1 MSSNITEDNK
11 IKTKDGGDALVTNN
25 TSEQAVTPNVTE
37 KDSAT
42 HVKSQPAMVLVRRD
56 CDAVLVPTGVEIE
69 LKKGT
74 EVLLLQSKGSF
85 TLNVYGNMVRV
96 ANQDADALGLE
107 PLPMP
112 KIPEDETLENKVTAL
127 LKTCYDPEIPVN
139 IYDLGLIYHVDIS
152 PLSKFEHHVKITMT
166 LTAPGCGMGP
176 ILLEDVKAACSQLK
190 EFSSVEVDLVFD
202 PPWERAMMSPEAQLT
217 LGVF

>member
-1 MSSNITEDNK
+1 MSDQATQKNSKSMNEGVSSANH
-11 IKTKDGGDALVTNN
+11 
-25 TSEQAVTPNVTE
+25 SEQAKAENSSEAKT
-37 KDSAT
+37 
-42 HVKSQPAMVLVRRD
+42 QPAMVLVRRD

-74 EVLLLQSKGSF
+74 EVLVMQSKGSF

-96 ANQDADALGLE
+96 ANQDADALGLD

-112 KIPEDETLENKVTAL
+112 AIPEHETLDNKIIAL

-139 IYDLGLIYHVDIS
+139 IYDLGLIYNVDIS
-152 PLSKFEHHVKITMT
+152 PLSKFEHHVKVTMT

-176 ILLEDVKAACSQLK
+176 ILLEDIKAACGQLK
-190 EFSSVEVDLVFD
+190 EVSSVEVDLVFD

>member
-1 MSSNITEDNK
+1 MSDQT
-11 IKTKDGGDALVTNN
+11 TQKDSKSINEGAASANH
-25 TSEQAVTPNVTE
+25 SEQAKAENSSDTKT
-37 KDSAT
+37 
-42 HVKSQPAMVLVRRD
+42 QPAMVLVRRD

-74 EVLLLQSKGSF
+74 EVLVMQSKGSF

-96 ANQDADALGLE
+96 ANQDADALGLD

-112 KIPEDETLENKVTAL
+112 AIPEHETLDNKIIAL

-139 IYDLGLIYHVDIS
+139 IYDLGLIYNVDIS
-152 PLSKFEHHVKITMT
+152 PLSKFEYHVKVTMT

-176 ILLEDVKAACSQLK
+176 ILLEDIKAACGQLK
-190 EFSSVEVDLVFD
+190 EVTSVEVDLVFD